1 MSSTEPRTCRDSM
14 TVLRRPVEA
23 GWPATTSLEGLT
35 GPSPALSFRGQA
47 AKHPSFPGLCGQ
59 EPKQPRL
66 VSTARP
72 CPALSPWTGVSAPS
86 GATLRAP
93 IAAQLPGEAAPAAA
107 ERAAMLVNE
116 DWSMAHVKAE
126 DSAKLAYLEELLDEV
141 VAGEHRALLFC
152 RSTPDAQDPRTIPRP
167 VGDQG
172 PAARRQHTDGP
183 ASAAGRSIQLLARD
197 HRLPPQH
204 GRQQRH
210 QSHQCRHRNLLR
222 PRLESSQRTPPSPCR
237 RKTTNWTT

>member
-1 MSSTEPRTCRDSM
+1 M
-14 TVLRRPVEA
+14 TPSPDAWCPSQAVAKVKNVA
-23 GWPATTSLEGLT
+23 GWSSPVAREAHNLEVT
-35 GPSPALSFRGQA
+35 GSNPVP
-47 AKHPSFPGLCGQ
+47 
-59 EPKQPRL
+59 
-66 VSTARP
+66 
-72 CPALSPWTGVSAPS
+72 
-86 GATLRAP
+86 ATLRP
-93 IAAQLPGEAAPAAA
+93 PGHPWPRRAVFLRWRPASC
-107 ERAAMLVNE
+107 RAALPCAASMAPGGLFFCAGARPPARQPCGLPHPWPVSPFPMLVNE

-152 RSTPDAQDPRTIPRP
+152 RSTPDAPDLRTIPRP